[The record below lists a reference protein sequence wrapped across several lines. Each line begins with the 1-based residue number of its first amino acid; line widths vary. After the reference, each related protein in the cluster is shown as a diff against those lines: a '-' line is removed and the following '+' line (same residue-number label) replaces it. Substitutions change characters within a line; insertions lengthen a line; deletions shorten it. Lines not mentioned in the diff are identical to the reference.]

1 MAILLKEWNGF
12 DLCFYK
18 AVIMVSISLHPHPP
32 FVSFLGEFLL
42 LPLVC

>member
-1 MAILLKEWNGF
+1 MTILLKEWNGF
-12 DLCFYK
+12 DLYFYK
-18 AVIMVSISLHPHPP
+18 AVITVSTSSHPHPP